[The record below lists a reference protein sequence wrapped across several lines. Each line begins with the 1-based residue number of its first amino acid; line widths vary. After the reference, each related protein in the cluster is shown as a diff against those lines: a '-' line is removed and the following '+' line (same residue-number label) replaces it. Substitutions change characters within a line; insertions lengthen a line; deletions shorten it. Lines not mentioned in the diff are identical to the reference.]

1 MAHVVG
7 GRSGWLR
14 TKLEPSGIEVSLPEY
29 LKIDITESKDGREYF
44 TILEGVH
51 KGKKASVKLSA
62 DGSSN
67 LGTMAMYRGAAKLVF
82 NIAKGEVTYGGGVA
96 KAITYPAKPIAKG
109 IHNIQL
115 PDFPHRIG
123 SSYLGKTPYAL
134 NWFFLGNGN
143 AVEGTN
149 DRYLHTG
156 ERSAG
161 CVTVNPT
168 DWDKLYRYL
177 ILSRQGDNTNVG
189 IIKVT

>member
-29 LKIDITESKDGREYF
+29 LKVDITESKDGREYF

-96 KAITYPAKPIAKG
+96 KAITHPDSPTPKGTHPIQ
-109 IHNIQL
+109 I
-115 PDFPHRIG
+115 PDYPHRAG
-123 SSYLGKTPYAL
+123 DTYLSTTPYTL
-134 NWFFLGNGN
+134 SWFFLGVGN
-143 AVEGTN
+143 AVTN
-149 DRYLHTG
+149 SSDRYLHTG
-156 ERSAG
+156 TRSLG
-161 CVTVNPT
+161 CVTVNPDEWT
-168 DWDKLYRYL
+168 KLYKHL
-177 ILSRQGDNTNVG
+177 ILSRTGDDRNVG
-189 IIKVT
+189 TITVV

>member
-29 LKIDITESKDGREYF
+29 LKIDITKSKEGREYF

-82 NIAKGEVTYGGGVA
+82 NIAKGEVTYGGGGV
-96 KAITYPAKPIAKG
+96 KAITSLDMPIPKG
-109 IHNIQL
+109 THPIQI
-115 PDFPHRIG
+115 PDYPHRIG
-123 SSYLGKTPYAL
+123 RTYLSTTPYTLSWFYLGV
-134 NWFFLGNGN
+134 GN
-143 AVEGTN
+143 AVYGSN
-149 DRYLHTG
+149 DNYLHTG
-156 ERSAG
+156 NLSLG
-161 CVTVNPT
+161 CVTVNPDEWT
-168 DWDKLYRYL
+168 KLYKYL
-177 ILSRQGDNTNVG
+177 ILSRTGDDRNVG
-189 IIKVT
+189 TITVV